1 MPKDKKICL
10 IDTFREIIFEKN
22 IDAVLSENEAADSFL
37 IDRFL
42 LKDILHLL
50 NQYEREVIKNGIQ

>member
-1 MPKDKKICL
+1 MTSDKKICL
-10 IDTFREIIFEKN
+10 IDTFRETIFEKN

-50 NQYEREVIKNGIQ
+50 NQYEREVIKNGI

>member
-1 MPKDKKICL
+1 MTKDKKICL
-10 IDTFREIIFEKN
+10 IDTFRETISEKN
-22 IDAVLSENEAADSFL
+22 IDAFLSDYEAPDSFP

-50 NQYEREVIKNGIQ
+50 NQYEREIATNDI